1 MVDPETATPSRTE
14 FAVSVIAK
22 TATASDALST
32 TLLLLGPAKGKTLV
46 ETIADAAAIWVS
58 PSGQSETASSGP
70 QILLQRGM

>member
-1 MVDPETATPSRTE
+1 
-14 FAVSVIAK
+14 
-22 TATASDALST
+22 
-32 TLLLLGPAKGKTLV
+32 LLLLGPAKGKTLV